1 MIFNKSLFTFLFIA
15 SFIFCNSKDEILILE
30 MGKKKEF
37 IAINEELKVCFD
49 KNSNVCVLGKL
60 IEISEE
66 KISLKKDYND
76 DIIEIP
82 INKITKIIISN
93 RDGVNRA
100 TKGLFTGCLIGFIAP
115 TAFILNGD
123 IKTHYKVILPII
135 LTLPSSI
142 IGGMVSSKIVSKVA
156 FEKEYVIN
164 DKKWK
169 IVNIYNKTY

>member
-1 MIFNKSLFTFLFIA
+1 MIFNKSLFTFLFIT
-15 SFIFCNSKDEILILE
+15 SFIFCNSKDEVLILE

-60 IEISEE
+60 IEISDE

-82 INKITKIIISN
+82 INKITKIIISD
-93 RDGVNRA
+93 RDGINRV
-100 TKGLFTGCLIGFIAP
+100 TKSLFTGCLIGFIAP
-115 TAFILNGD
+115 TVIILNGNL
-123 IKTHYKVILPII
+123 KTHYKVILPII

-142 IGGMVSSKIVSKVA
+142 IGGMVSSKIVSKVT

-164 DKKWK
+164 NQKWK
-169 IVNIYNKTY
+169 IVNL

>member
-66 KISLKKDYND
+66 NISLKKNYND

-82 INKITKIIISN
+82 INKITKIIVSD
-93 RDGVNRA
+93 RDGANRV
-100 TKGLFTGCLIGFIAP
+100 TKSFLTGCLIGFIAP
-115 TAFILNGD
+115 KVIILNGNL
-123 IKTHYKVILPII
+123 KTYYKVILPII
-135 LTLPSSI
+135 LTIPSSFVS
-142 IGGMVSSKIVSKVA
+142 GMVSSKIVSKVT

-164 DKKWK
+164 NQKWK
-169 IVNIYNKTY
+169 IVNI

>member
-1 MIFNKSLFTFLFIA
+1 MIYNKNLFAFLFIS

-66 KISLKKDYND
+66 KISLKRDYND

-93 RDGVNRA
+93 RDGVNRV
-100 TKGLFTGCLIGFIAP
+100 TKSLFTGCLIGFIAP
-115 TAFILNGD
+115 TSIILNSNL
-123 IKTHYKVILPII
+123 KTHYKVILPII
-135 LTLPSSI
+135 LTLPTSI
-142 IGGMVSSKIVSKVA
+142 IGGMVSSKIVSKMT

-164 DKKWK
+164 NQKWK
-169 IVNIYNKTY
+169 IVNI